1 MTAVRRYGNG
11 CLLFS
16 DLSPGQ
22 SKGDKGEDMEK
33 EQSDYPVWESMKE
46 ETTGGQVLVVVIIV
60 AASIPLG
67 YGLFAGIYALAQIMG
82 SW

>member
-1 MTAVRRYGNG
+1 
-11 CLLFS
+11 
-16 DLSPGQ
+16 
-22 SKGDKGEDMEK
+22 MEK